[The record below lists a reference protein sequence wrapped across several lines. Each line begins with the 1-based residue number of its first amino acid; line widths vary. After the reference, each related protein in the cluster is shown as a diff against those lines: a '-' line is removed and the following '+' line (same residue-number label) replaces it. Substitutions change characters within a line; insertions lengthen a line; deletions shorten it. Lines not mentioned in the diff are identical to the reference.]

1 MIRKGLEGREFS
13 NVFCQILSLATTAAG
28 TATGRNISG
37 FMPNLIPLQS
47 SFAYYTTSCVYVYL
61 IA

>member
-1 MIRKGLEGREFS
+1 MF
-13 NVFCQILSLATTAAG
+13 FCQVLSLATTAAG

-37 FMPNLIPLQS
+37 FMPNLIPLQR
-47 SFAYYTTSCVYVYL
+47 SFAYYTTSCVYMYL